1 MFIDFPAIV
10 VEWIALS
17 SLAAASRNAAFRA
30 RKSVDKGT

>member
-10 VEWIALS
+10 VEWIGLD
-17 SLAAASRNAAFRA
+17 SLAASLRNAALRA